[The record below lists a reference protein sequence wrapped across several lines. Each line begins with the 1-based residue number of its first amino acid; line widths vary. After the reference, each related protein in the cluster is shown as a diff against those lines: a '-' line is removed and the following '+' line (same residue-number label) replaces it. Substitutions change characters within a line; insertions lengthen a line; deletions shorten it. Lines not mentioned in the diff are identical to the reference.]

1 MSVQCTEFMN
11 DIHKTCAS
19 HTDLKPRF
27 VLVVHLC
34 ITCKCSVFLYNEG
47 IVNIQVL
54 CSIPLAWIWRYCQWY
69 WQCLHIQTKGALI
82 TCINRCHRL
91 ELTLLCLVD
100 LWKLDESISNF
111 KGAWCI
117 YFYLFLIEIHLP
129 VCKEWKSWSYVA
141 FLGVWS
147 GPALFAYVHF
157 YRTLC
162 TSRPWSY
169 YLTCMTRLSN
179 VREILQFHYCNVTL
193 YTEKRNGP
201 ARTKSSHMFCDH
213 SAFFLFLFYI

>member
-1 MSVQCTEFMN
+1 MYYMQ
-11 DIHKTCAS
+11 
-19 HTDLKPRF
+19 
-27 VLVVHLC
+27 VLNVPLLC
-34 ITCKCSVFLYNEG
+34 NEG
-47 IVNIQVL
+47 IINIQVL
-54 CSIPLAWIWRYCQWY
+54 CSIPLAWTWRYCQWY
-69 WQCLHIQTKGALI
+69 WQCLYIQTKGALI
-82 TCINRCHRL
+82 TCINHCHLL

-117 YFYLFLIEIHLP
+117 MFILFLTEIHVYVP

-141 FLGVWS
+141 LLSVWS
-147 GPALFAYVHF
+147 GTALFAYVHW

-169 YLTCMTRLSN
+169 YLTFMSRLSN

-193 YTEKRNGP
+193 YTEKKRSRKDTVCFVTAAQFIFIFILCIYIYFNNKMFRVGP
-201 ARTKSSHMFCDH
+201 KT
-213 SAFFLFLFYI
+213 

>member
-1 MSVQCTEFMN
+1 MYYIQVLSVP
-11 DIHKTCAS
+11 
-19 HTDLKPRF
+19 L
-27 VLVVHLC
+27 LC
-34 ITCKCSVFLYNEG
+34 NEG

-54 CSIPLAWIWRYCQWY
+54 CSIPLAWTWKYSQWY

-82 TCINRCHRL
+82 TCINHCHLL

-100 LWKLDESISNF
+100 LGNWTSLFLILRVP
-111 KGAWCI
+111 GAFI
-117 YFYLFLIEIHLP
+117 FILFLIEIHAP

-141 FLGVWS
+141 FLGVLS

-169 YLTCMTRLSN
+169 YLTFMSRLSN

-193 YTEKRNGP
+193 YTEKETVRS
-201 ARTKSSHMFCDH
+201 ARPKSSRMFCDH
-213 SAFFLFLFYI
+213 SAISFVFFLYIYI